1 MHEPPDVRS
10 SRGTG
15 KTEFVKHLGKE
26 LDRKVLVM
34 KGSDLISKYVGESEQ
49 NIAKA
54 FQRAETEHVILFF
67 DEIDG
72 FVQDRLLALPLRILN
87 RTRNLL

>member
-1 MHEPPDVRS
+1 MNLLMFGPP
-10 SRGTG
+10 GTG

-34 KGSDLISKYVGESEQ
+34 KGSDLLSKYVGESEQ

-72 FVQDRLLALPLRILN
+72 LVQDRLLALP
-87 RTRNLL
+87 RTRSTPLARS

>member
-1 MHEPPDVRS
+1 MNLLMFGPP
-10 SRGTG
+10 GTG

-72 FVQDRLLALPLRILN
+72 LVQDRLLALPLRILN

>member
-1 MHEPPDVRS
+1 MNLLMFGPP
-10 SRGTG
+10 GTG

-34 KGSDLISKYVGESEQ
+34 KGSDLLSKYVGESEQ

-72 FVQDRLLALPLRILN
+72 LVQNRLLALPLRILN

>member
-1 MHEPPDVRS
+1 MNLLMFGPP
-10 SRGTG
+10 GTG

-34 KGSDLISKYVGESEQ
+34 KGSDLLSKYVGESEQ

-54 FQRAETEHVILFF
+54 FQRAETLFF

-72 FVQDRLLALPLRILN
+72 LVQDRPGPPVGFAA
-87 RTRNLL
+87 

>member
-1 MHEPPDVRS
+1 MFGPP
-10 SRGTG
+10 GTG
-15 KTEFVKHLGKE
+15 KPEFVKHLRKE

-72 FVQDRLLALPLRILN
+72 LVQDRLLALPLRILN

>member
-1 MHEPPDVRS
+1 MNLLMFGPP
-10 SRGTG
+10 GTG

-34 KGSDLISKYVGESEQ
+34 KGSDLLSKYVGESEQ

-72 FVQDRLLALPLRILN
+72 LVQDRLLALPLRILN

>member
-1 MHEPPDVRS
+1 MFGPP
-10 SRGTG
+10 GTG
-15 KTEFVKHLGKE
+15 KTGFVKHLGKE

-34 KGSDLISKYVGESEQ
+34 KGSDLLSKYVGESEQ

-72 FVQDRLLALPLRILN
+72 LVQDRLLALPLRILN

>member
-1 MHEPPDVRS
+1 MNLLMFGPP
-10 SRGTG
+10 GTG
-15 KTEFVKHLGKE
+15 KTEFVKHLGRE

-34 KGSDLISKYVGESEQ
+34 KGSDLLSKYVGESEQ

-72 FVQDRLLALPLRILN
+72 LVQDRLLALPLRILN

>member
-1 MHEPPDVRS
+1 MNLLMFGPP
-10 SRGTG
+10 GTG

-34 KGSDLISKYVGESEQ
+34 KGSDLLSKYVGESEQ

-72 FVQDRLLALPLRILN
+72 LVQDRLSRRFQIGE
-87 RTRNLL
+87 RTAM

>member
-1 MHEPPDVRS
+1 MNLLMFGPP
-10 SRGTG
+10 GPG

-34 KGSDLISKYVGESEQ
+34 KGSDLLSKYVGESEQ

-72 FVQDRLLALPLRILN
+72 LVQDRLLALPLRILN

>member
-1 MHEPPDVRS
+1 MFGPP
-10 SRGTG
+10 GTG

-34 KGSDLISKYVGESEQ
+34 KGSDLLSKYVGESEQ

-72 FVQDRLLALPLRILN
+72 LVQDRPLALPLRILN

>member
-1 MHEPPDVRS
+1 MNLLMFGPP
-10 SRGTG
+10 GTG

-34 KGSDLISKYVGESEQ
+34 KGSDLLSKYVGESEQ

-54 FQRAETEHVILFF
+54 FQRAETEHVIC
-67 DEIDG
+67 DS
-72 FVQDRLLALPLRILN
+72 LLRRN
-87 RTRNLL
+87 RRTRPGPPVGFAA

>member
-1 MHEPPDVRS
+1 MNLLMFGPP
-10 SRGTG
+10 GTG
-15 KTEFVKHLGKE
+15 KTEFVKHFGKE

-34 KGSDLISKYVGESEQ
+34 KGSDLISKYVGKSEQ

-72 FVQDRLLALPLRILN
+72 LVQDRLLALPLRILN